1 MVNSR
6 EVVVAWKALARHWN
20 LIRNVARVS
29 RKDTRIL
36 LSAALSIVSYV
47 QPEM

>member
-1 MVNSR
+1 
-6 EVVVAWKALARHWN
+6 VAWKVLVRHWN

-29 RKDTRIL
+29 GKDTHIL